1 MSAPF
6 FLLLEVI
13 LDSFLPPFHV
23 LFDLEDIGF
32 EKHHVE
38 GLSYQCSSAWK
49 CAGISLGSTLAMPKG
64 KDF

>member
-38 GLSYQCSSAWK
+38 GLSYQCSS
-49 CAGISLGSTLAMPKG
+49 T
-64 KDF
+64 